1 MLLPCLVWHVL
12 FLKPGTATATY
23 PTPAEPGLAV
33 LFQTIQFGG
42 RSTVVLYFWD
52 VFFFFLKLQLFCLDF
67 YFRTLNNL
75 LCTSI
80 LKARKENSK
89 KKVKKETTKCTK
101 NLKYANTPWCF
112 FCFKFLQLKLVLFF
126 GILNNK
132 RAATKKNIYQEH
144 EEEAAYAKATGIW
157 TQSLKGR
164 FHRICCGLAS
174 KQDCF
179 VTGLNKRVNWI
190 QFLFLLTIN
199 ISRFEKSQERKK
211 YNNHNK
217 NSNEF

>member
-12 FLKPGTATATY
+12 FLKSATATATY

-42 RSTVVLYFWD
+42 RSTVVLYFWEGYS
-52 VFFFFLKLQLFCLDF
+52 FFCLDF

-89 KKVKKETTKCTK
+89 KKGEKGNHKMYKKFKICQYS
-101 NLKYANTPWCF
+101 LMFLF
-112 FCFKFLQLKLVLFF
+112 FPKFLQLKLVLFF

-132 RAATKKNIYQEH
+132 RAAKNYTRNLKRRQHTQKRPESEH
-144 EEEAAYAKATGIW
+144 RA
-157 TQSLKGR
+157 
-164 FHRICCGLAS
+164 
-174 KQDCF
+174 
-179 VTGLNKRVNWI
+179 
-190 QFLFLLTIN
+190 
-199 ISRFEKSQERKK
+199 
-211 YNNHNK
+211 
-217 NSNEF
+217 

>member
-1 MLLPCLVWHVL
+1 ML
-12 FLKPGTATATY
+12 FLKSATATATY

-42 RSTVVLYFWD
+42 RSTVVLYFWEGYS
-52 VFFFFLKLQLFCLDF
+52 FFCLDF

-101 NLKYANTPWCF
+101 NLKYANTSGCF
-112 FCFKFLQLKLVLFF
+112 CFFKFLQLKLVLFF

-132 RAATKKNIYQEH
+132 RAAKNYTRNLKRRQHTQKRPESEH
-144 EEEAAYAKATGIW
+144 RA
-157 TQSLKGR
+157 
-164 FHRICCGLAS
+164 
-174 KQDCF
+174 
-179 VTGLNKRVNWI
+179 
-190 QFLFLLTIN
+190 
-199 ISRFEKSQERKK
+199 
-211 YNNHNK
+211 
-217 NSNEF
+217 